1 MATPNYDIN
10 YDDKR
15 FTQVEADKKAA
26 LSAVESTYG
35 GMINASD
42 KYYQQQIDATKQW
55 GETQAKNQQAQT
67 DFTIQQIEQKKA
79 QAQQDYQKEQSG
91 AYVDWQKQSDQYG
104 ANAEQMAA
112 GGLANTG
119 YSESSQVAMYNQ
131 YQNRVAVARESIKRA
146 ELEFDNQMTQARL
159 QNSSVLAEIAYNT
172 L

>member
-1 MATPNYDIN
+1 MATPNYEID
-10 YDDKR
+10 YTDKR

-91 AYVDWQKQSDQYG
+91 AYVDWLHNIS
-104 ANAEQMAA
+104 
-112 GGLANTG
+112 
-119 YSESSQVAMYNQ
+119 
-131 YQNRVAVARESIKRA
+131 NRHS
-146 ELEFDNQMTQARL
+146 
-159 QNSSVLAEIAYNT
+159 
-172 L
+172 